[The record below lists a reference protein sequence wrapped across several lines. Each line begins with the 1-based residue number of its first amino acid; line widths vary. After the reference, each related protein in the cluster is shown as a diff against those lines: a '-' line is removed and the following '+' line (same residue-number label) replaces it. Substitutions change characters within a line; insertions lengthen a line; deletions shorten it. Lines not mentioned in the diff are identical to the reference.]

1 MNFLLN
7 HTGVLLGIIIAVV
20 VIIILA
26 SGYVKAPPDKA
37 YIISGIGKKAR
48 VVIGKASVKIP
59 FFERLDK
66 LDLSLMSVDV
76 KTASAVPTADYI
88 NIMVDAAVNVK
99 VALDPD
105 GLSLA
110 QQNFLNKDKVYIV
123 GVAREVLEGNM
134 REIVGTME
142 LRDMVSNRQKFAD
155 KVKENA
161 APDLAK
167 MGLDVVSFNVQNF
180 TDSQGV
186 IDNLGIDNISKIQK
200 DASIARAV
208 ADRDVAVARA
218 NAEKEANDAK
228 VAANLEIATKQ
239 NDLAI
244 KQAELKKASDIK
256 KAEADAAYTIQQEE
270 QRKQIEITTAN
281 ANIARQE
288 KEVELETQKIAIQ
301 ERRLDAEVRKQAE
314 AKKFEQQ
321 QRADAD
327 LYTRQKEAEAKKY
340 EDVQNAEA
348 ELAVKQKEAEAMYY
362 LAEQSAKATKAQ
374 ADASRYSAEQ
384 SAEGIRAKG
393 YAEAEAVRAKA
404 LAEAEGLDKKAE
416 AMQKMQEAAILQMY
430 FEKLPDIAKAVAE
443 PLANI
448 DSITMYGEGN
458 TSKLVSDITAS
469 TNQISNGLL
478 DGMGI
483 SLKDLMNSLLAGRA
497 IGAGI
502 GASIPPVQTADTVN
516 EPAKVKSEP
525 AKETPKE
532 PVTTAN
538 SAE

>member
-99 VALDPD
+99 VALDPE

-497 IGAGI
+497 IGTGI
-502 GASIPPVQTADTVN
+502 GASMPPVQAAGTVD

-525 AKETPKE
+525 AKESSKE

>member
-1 MNFLLN
+1 MPFILE
-7 HTGVLLGIIIAVV
+7 HSGIVIGIIAAVIV
-20 VIIILA
+20 LIILA

-88 NIMVDAAVNVK
+88 NITVDAAVNVK
-99 VALDPD
+99 VSLKPE
-105 GLSLA
+105 GLVLA
-110 QQNFLNKDKVYIV
+110 QQNFLNKDKNYIV

-348 ELAVKQKEAEAMYY
+348 EFAVKQKEAEAMYY
-362 LAEQSAKATKAQ
+362 LAEQSAKAAKAQ
-374 ADASRYSAEQ
+374 AEAAKYSAEQ
-384 SAEGIRAKG
+384 EAEGIRAKG
-393 YAEAEAVRAKA
+393 LAEAEAVRAKA
-404 LAEAEGLDKKAE
+404 LAEAEGLDKKAV

-443 PLANI
+443 PLSNI

-458 TSKLVSDITAS
+458 TSKLVSDITTS
-469 TNQISNGLL
+469 TAQISSGLL

-483 SLKDLMNSLLAGRA
+483 SLKDLMGSILTGRA

-502 GASIPPVQTADTVN
+502 GAAENTAKSN
-516 EPAKVKSEP
+516 EPAAQASTSEP
-525 AKETPKE
+525 APAPEAKE
-532 PVTTAN
+532 PVL
-538 SAE
+538 SALDGE

>member
-7 HTGVLLGIIIAVV
+7 HTGVLLGIIIAIV

-59 FFERLDK
+59 FLERLDK

-301 ERRLDAEVRKQAE
+301 ERRLDAEVRK
-314 AKKFEQQ
+314 
-321 QRADAD
+321 
-327 LYTRQKEAEAKKY
+327 RQKLRSMRMFRTPKPSLQSSRKKPKLCITSPSSLQRLQKHRLTLRDIPQSSLPRVS
-340 EDVQNAEA
+340 EPKVTPKLRLSEQRHSP
-348 ELAVKQKEAEAMYY
+348 KQRVLTRKPK
-362 LAEQSAKATKAQ
+362 LCRKCRKLLSCRCILRSSPT
-374 ADASRYSAEQ
+374 
-384 SAEGIRAKG
+384 
-393 YAEAEAVRAKA
+393 
-404 LAEAEGLDKKAE
+404 L
-416 AMQKMQEAAILQMY
+416 QKMLQS
-430 FEKLPDIAKAVAE
+430 L
-443 PLANI
+443 L
-448 DSITMYGEGN
+448 
-458 TSKLVSDITAS
+458 
-469 TNQISNGLL
+469 QIS
-478 DGMGI
+478 I
-483 SLKDLMNSLLAGRA
+483 PSQCTAREIPQSL
-497 IGAGI
+497 
-502 GASIPPVQTADTVN
+502 
-516 EPAKVKSEP
+516 
-525 AKETPKE
+525 
-532 PVTTAN
+532 
-538 SAE
+538 